1 MSLEVALQN
10 FADVQSRYAD
20 FGACDTEPRGV
31 MADLL
36 EQLHAGVDP
45 EIGTSAIWW
54 QLFSDMPGV
63 DQAASALTTA
73 AIDVVAAA
81 KTDALGLARYA
92 SGRF

>member
-1 MSLEVALQN
+1 MSLVDALKAFETVQN
-10 FADVQSRYAD
+10 RYAD

-45 EIGTSAIWW
+45 VVGTSASWW

-63 DQAASALTTA
+63 EQAAAALTTA
-73 AIDVVAAA
+73 AIDVVAAG

-92 SGRF
+92 RGGF